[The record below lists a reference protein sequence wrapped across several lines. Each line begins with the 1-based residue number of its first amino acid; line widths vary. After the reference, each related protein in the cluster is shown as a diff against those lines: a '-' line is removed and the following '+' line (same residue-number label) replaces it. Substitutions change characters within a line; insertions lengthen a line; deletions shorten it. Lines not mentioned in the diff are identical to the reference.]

1 MKMSRPDIHPYF
13 SIHGRKLSNDD
24 LVELSYSFIKEGDN
38 FEKHI
43 GEFILD
49 WIDNS
54 STLLVK
60 TSGST
65 GAPKIISIKKKQMVQ
80 SALAT
85 GEFFNLMPKE
95 SVLLCLSAEF
105 IAGKMMIVRAM
116 VLGLDLHLFPPTSN
130 PLKNVKRSFSFGAM
144 VPLQVENSLNKLGQI
159 KKLIIGGAPISIAL
173 KEKLKAIDNA
183 SYETYG
189 MTETLTHI
197 AVKPLNNSVGDQT
210 LFSILPDIDI
220 STDERGC
227 LVINAPKISDEPVIT
242 NDLVDLVSKT
252 EFKWLGR
259 FDNII
264 NSGGVKL
271 SPEQLEDKLSSI
283 LDQSFFIGSLPDS
296 ILGEQIVLV
305 VEGKADPES
314 LMKNIVA
321 STFLSKFEI
330 PKQIKILSVFLRTN
344 SDKIKRNET
353 MDLLKA

>member
-1 MKMSRPDIHPYF
+1 MDRPEIHPYF
-13 SIHGRKLSNDD
+13 SIHGRKLSFDD
-24 LVELSYSFIKEGDN
+24 LVELSYSFIKEGDD

-49 WIDNS
+49 WIDDS
-54 STLLVK
+54 PIISVQ

-65 GAPKIISIKKKQMVQ
+65 GAPKIVSIKKEQMVQ

-85 GEFFNLMPKE
+85 GEYFNLTPKK

-105 IAGKMMIVRAM
+105 IAGKMMIVRAL
-116 VLGLDLHLFPPTSN
+116 VLGLDLHLLSPTSS
-130 PLKNVKRSFSFGAM
+130 PLQSVKRTFSFGAM
-144 VPLQVENSLNKLGQI
+144 VPLQVENSLSKLGQI
-159 KKLIIGGAPISIAL
+159 ETLIIGGAPISIAL
-173 KEKLKAIDNA
+173 KEKLKDIGNT

-197 AVKPLNNSVGDQT
+197 AVKPLNYGVSDQT
-210 LFSILPDIDI
+210 PFSILPGIEI
-220 STDERGC
+220 SIDERGC
-227 LVINAPKISDEPVIT
+227 LVINAPKISDNPVIT

-271 SPEQLEDKLSSI
+271 RPEQIEDKLSNVI
-283 LDQSFFIGSLPDS
+283 DQSFFIGSLPDPK
-296 ILGEQIVLV
+296 LGEQLVLII
-305 VEGKADPES
+305 EGKADPES
-314 LMKNIVA
+314 LMQDIVA
-321 STFLSKFEI
+321 STLLSKYEI
-330 PKQIKILSVFLRTN
+330 PKQIKILPVFLRTN
-344 SDKIKRNET
+344 SDKIKRKET